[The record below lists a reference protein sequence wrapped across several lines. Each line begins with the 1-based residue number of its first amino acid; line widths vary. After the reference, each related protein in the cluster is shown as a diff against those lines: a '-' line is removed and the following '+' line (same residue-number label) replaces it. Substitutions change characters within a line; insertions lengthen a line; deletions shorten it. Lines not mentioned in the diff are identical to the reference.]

1 MRTIMLLALATLLGP
16 AVTAASAQPNPHP
29 SWPLFGGT
37 PGRNMVNTVD
47 RDIPIDWCI
56 EKDKRKNITWVAELG
71 SHTYGSP
78 VVAGGKVYIATNNDK
93 PRDPKVKGHQ
103 AVLMALRE
111 TDGAFLWQIAH
122 DVPFAG
128 HWHREC
134 PSPPTVDGGKLYYFT
149 PGCEVVCADAD
160 TGEVHWRYSTIKEL
174 KVQPGR
180 WHCFAPP
187 LASPLVIGDLVYS
200 VTGNGPD
207 RKSGK
212 LVAEAPSF
220 VALNKRTGKLVW
232 QSNLPGGNIIEGQW
246 SSGPAFADHG
256 GRRQIIFG
264 GGDGVIY
271 SFAPKTGKLL
281 WKCDCLPTRKK
292 NNGSQADNYF
302 AGTPVVVGD
311 RLYVGMGVEPHL
323 AMRAVEPWSYFLCLD
338 ITKKG
343 DVSLKSYDAKAAVN
357 ERSALIWAFGGPV
370 KPQLMV
376 ARRVFFDSTMSTAAV
391 HDGLVYIPEHNGY
404 MHCLD
409 TKTGKHYWTH
419 DFVAGVLGSPL
430 WVDGKVYVANDDG
443 NVVIFAHGRN
453 KKVLAKMPMDAREI
467 HTTPV
472 AVSGTLYIA
481 TDSKLYAIS
490 AR

>member
-1 MRTIMLLALATLLGP
+1 MRTTMLLALATLLGP
-16 AVTAASAQPNPHP
+16 AVTAASAQPKPKR
-29 SWPLFGGT
+29 SWPMFGGT
-37 PGRNMVNTVD
+37 PGRNMVNTVE
-47 RDIPIDWCI
+47 RNIPIDWCI
-56 EKDKRKNITWVAELG
+56 EKGKRKNIKWVAELG

-78 VVAGGKVYIATNNDK
+78 AVAGGKVYVATNNDK
-93 PRDPKVKGHQ
+93 PRDPKLKGHK
-103 AVLMALRE
+103 AVLMAFRE

-134 PSPPTVDGGKLYYFT
+134 PSPPTVDRGKLYYFT

-160 TGEVHWRYSTIKEL
+160 KGEVHWRYSTIKEL

-187 LASPLVIGDLVYS
+187 LASPLVIGDLVFS

-207 RKSGK
+207 WKGK
-212 LVAEAPSF
+212 LVAKAPSF

-232 QSNLPGGNIIEGQW
+232 QSNLPGRNIIEGQW

-292 NNGSQADNYF
+292 KNGSQTDNYF

-311 RLYVGMGVEPHL
+311 RLYVGMGVEPFL
-323 AMRAVEPWSYFLCLD
+323 APRVPWSYFLCLD

-357 ERSALIWAFGGPV
+357 KGSALVWAFGGPV
-370 KPQLMV
+370 KPRPKD
-376 ARRVFFDSTMSTAAV
+376 ARRVFFGSTMSTAAV

-404 MHCLD
+404 MYCLD
-409 TKTGKHYWTH
+409 AKTGKHYWTH
-419 DFVAGVLGSPL
+419 DFLSGILGSPL
-430 WVDGKVYVANDDG
+430 WVDGKVYVANDDSD
-443 NVVIFAHGRN
+443 VVIFAHGRN
-453 KKVLAKMPMDAREI
+453 KKVLAKMHMDANEI

-472 AVSGTLYIA
+472 AVSRTLYIA